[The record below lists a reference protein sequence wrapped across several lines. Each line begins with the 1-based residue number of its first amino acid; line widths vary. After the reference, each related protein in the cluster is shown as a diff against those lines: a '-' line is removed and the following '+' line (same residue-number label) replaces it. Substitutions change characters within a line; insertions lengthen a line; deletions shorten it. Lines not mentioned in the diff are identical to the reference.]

1 MSNNNF
7 WGNLDSYS
15 NLQQQPAESSQ
26 PNDEWSCS
34 TDDWNYIDQ
43 SSINKNTNLQKLNS
57 TLNSDLTLNSYS
69 VPDSQNGTIHSL
81 VNPNR
86 STSTYNYKN
95 GIENEHTFP
104 IVNNKWFDKP
114 ESQFE
119 QIINVQHTLVNQYT
133 DNKKSDI
140 IETEDNFW
148 ADVENREILPPE
160 SFQNES
166 LQVAMNNLQLNNEV
180 MHSNVY
186 DNNATHKDT
195 EIRKINSTENDDDRP
210 PVGLHRLVTG
220 QTKSFED
227 YSNPEPCGP
236 QPFDVRT
243 VLGQLSDDDIPVQRH
258 VTGSQIG
265 ARPIDNNSNF
275 QSIDNNS
282 VTLKRLPSLEQFQ
295 NQFEGH
301 SRQVLH
307 RDVEDFVNQPNDSQK
322 LDDSVRNI
330 SDIDNYA
337 STRNESQT
345 ELKEPI
351 TVIKKNRPKI
361 LDREVFE
368 RTGPDGYMNETSPY
382 LRSTTQN
389 QIKPIVDSQQ
399 DNSLKLTT
407 STQSE
412 NNEKFQDYDRN
423 EKRVEKKHSPPPPGF
438 RRMVE
443 GNIGEDSIQKL
454 NRMPKMN
461 LKNDERQRRHSIDS
475 DSSVPLTNPVSEEGL
490 KSIRRGPQQKKYNK
504 NVEHYHNRDRRHY
517 RHPRESE
524 EDYFYEEEEDNASLS
539 PEVEPEYRSHR
550 SRNHPPKRYRQRM
563 PNENYDHSDT
573 EYQSEYDE
581 YERRRRYRSPE
592 SDRYRRHPRSYRD
605 RRYQDEMSQYYRRE
619 DVNYRNRPS
628 SRTDSDY
635 HRRYSPVQFQD
646 YSAHIEMLDP
656 LERRSFLLKFR
667 ENNPKAYTEWYTNYK
682 AKVEMQKLISRTKNG
697 SECSTPVSTTSH
709 DVTSLNHMA
718 RLEKENHR
726 TTPPRYQK
734 YHVNAKMHMG
744 FGKLFVL
751 DSSNATIDVF
761 KAMPGLDDNDTA
773 ELFRFPTPFVLGK
786 THKNAVA
793 QYLNKLADEAS
804 NNSERLL
811 YELICMITK
820 RNGIVDGTDISE
832 LLMENVTKFPVDC
845 ILFDNMSIKDSKGM
859 SVKPLNNFRELLL
872 QGNKSEALEFAVLNQ
887 DWGFAFILA
896 LYMDSKTL
904 NYVRSKY
911 FQTIPQN
918 DTLQTFFQLSSG
930 NIPSCT
936 TCCTDNSWGD
946 WREHLAMI
954 LSNQQVN
961 INNARNAT
969 IQLGDTLNAKG
980 DVFGAHFCYLAIQI
994 PLESIGLSSKF
1005 TLLGTST
1012 DQVFNTMVTNRA
1024 ILLTSAYEFSM
1035 RLNLSHFHIS
1045 SLLPYKYLL
1054 AIRLAEYGECEN
1066 ALHHLE
1072 AIATQ
1077 LISSPEQV
1085 NLGFIANVVELS
1097 TDLYYTQVS
1106 NNNLSGSIE
1115 VLDWLEEL
1123 KRILISTQNNYNSVE
1138 HISPIQQID
1147 NYQSHQIEHSVVP
1160 NEQQTIPDKSIDYST
1175 NYQAPLI
1182 QAPPIHAPPI
1192 QAPQIQVPFQ
1202 APSFQAPPVQAPL
1215 QTVQQPN
1222 PPQVNPYWQPNA
1234 VSQSNE
1240 LPPPPQNEYS
1250 QYFDPTSMITTGDVT
1265 SHNNINEM
1273 TSDISTIAP
1282 DLTLMAEP
1290 EKTISTEPKSGFY
1303 ARQMAELEPKVSG
1316 TEEKK
1321 SQKKNYADDKRQQ
1334 KEKNSWLGGLTKFWK
1349 PSNNTDSIGGNFG
1362 AEEPVQQAAPPLD
1375 SELQFNPV
1383 ANSSPANQNHNQF
1396 KIQRKRGVKDMYVNV
1411 MSNSK
1416 PSENILS
1423 PDPIFQTNQTPTT
1436 IYNPSQ

>member
-15 NLQQQPAESSQ
+15 NLQQQPAEPSQ

-43 SSINKNTNLQKLNS
+43 SSTNKNTNQQKFNS
-57 TLNSDLTLNSYS
+57 TLNSDLTQNRYS
-69 VPDSQNGTIHSL
+69 VPDTHNGTTYSL
-81 VNPNR
+81 VNSNR
-86 STSTYNYKN
+86 PTYNYKN
-95 GIENEHTFP
+95 GIEDEQHSFP
-104 IVNNKWFDKP
+104 VNNGFEKP

-119 QIINVQHTLVNQYT
+119 QITNVQNTFVNQNT
-133 DNKKSDI
+133 DNKKSDNI
-140 IETEDNFW
+140 NEIEYNFW
-148 ADVENREILPPE
+148 ADVENSEILPPA

-166 LQVAMNNLQLNNEV
+166 LQLAMNNLQISNEV
-180 MHSNVY
+180 IHSNVY
-186 DNNATHKDT
+186 DNNVIHKDT
-195 EIRKINSTENDDDRP
+195 EITKMNSIENDDDIP
-210 PVGLHRLVTG
+210 PVGLRRLVTG

-243 VLGQLSDDDIPVQRH
+243 VLGQLSDDDIPVKRQ
-258 VTGSQIG
+258 VTRPQIG

-282 VTLKRLPSLEQFQ
+282 ITLKRLPSLEQYQ

-301 SRQVLH
+301 SRQVIH
-307 RDVEDFVNQPNDSQK
+307 RDVEDFVNQANDSQK
-322 LDDSVRNI
+322 LDDSARNI
-330 SDIDNYA
+330 SDIDSFI
-337 STRNESQT
+337 STRNESKS
-345 ELKEPI
+345 EIKEPT
-351 TVIKKNRPKI
+351 TVIKKSCPKN
-361 LDREVFE
+361 DRDE
-368 RTGPDGYMNETSPY
+368 RTGPDGYMNESSPY

-399 DNSLKLTT
+399 DNSLKLTN

-412 NNEKFQDYDRN
+412 NNEKFQVYDRN
-423 EKRVEKKHSPPPPGF
+423 EKRVEKKHSPPPPEF
-438 RRMVE
+438 CRMVE
-443 GNIGEDSIQKL
+443 GNIGEDSVQKL
-454 NRMPKMN
+454 NRVPKTN
-461 LKNDERQRRHSIDS
+461 QKNDERQRRHSIDS

-490 KSIRRGPQQKKYNK
+490 KIIRRGPQQKKYNK
-504 NVEHYHNRDRRHY
+504 NLEHYHNRDRRHY

-524 EDYFYEEEEDNASLS
+524 EDYFYEEEEENASLS
-539 PEVEPEYRSHR
+539 PEIEPEYRSHR
-550 SRNHPPKRYRQRM
+550 SRNHPPKRYRQRI

-581 YERRRRYRSPE
+581 YDRRRRYRSPE
-592 SDRYRRHPRSYRD
+592 SDRYRRPPRSYRD
-605 RRYQDEMSQYYRRE
+605 RRYQDEISGQYYRRE
-619 DVNYRNRPS
+619 DYRNRPS

-635 HRRYSPVQFQD
+635 HRRYSPVPFQD

-697 SECSTPVSTTSH
+697 SECSTPVSNTSH
-709 DVTSLNHMA
+709 DVGSLNHMA

-734 YHVNAKMHMG
+734 YHVNAKMNMG
-744 FGKLFVL
+744 FGKLYVL
-751 DSSNATIDVF
+751 DSSKATIDVF
-761 KAMPGLDDNDTA
+761 KAMPESDDLDTA

-793 QYLNKLADEAS
+793 QYLNKLADEAT

-820 RNGIVDGTDISE
+820 RNGIVDGTDVSE
-832 LLMENVTKFPVDC
+832 LLMDNVAKFPVDC
-845 ILFDNMSIKDSKGM
+845 ILFDNMSLKDSKGM

-872 QGNKSEALEFAVLNQ
+872 QGNKSEALEFAVLHQ

-1005 TLLGTST
+1005 TLLGTSS
-1012 DQVFNTMVTNRA
+1012 DQVFNTMATNRA

-1035 RLNLSHFHIS
+1035 RLNLSHFQIP

-1077 LISSPEQV
+1077 LISSPELV
-1085 NLGFIANVVELS
+1085 NLGFVANVVELS
-1097 TDLYYTQVS
+1097 TDLHYTQVS
-1106 NNNLSGSIE
+1106 NNNLSGCIDA
-1115 VLDWLEEL
+1115 LDWLEEL
-1123 KRILISTQNNYNSVE
+1123 KRILTSTQNNYNSVE

-1147 NYQSHQIEHSVVP
+1147 NYQSHQTEYSVVP
-1160 NEQQTIPDKSIDYST
+1160 NEQQTVPDSSIDYSI

-1182 QAPPIHAPPI
+1182 QAPPIQAPPIQVPPIQAPTIQAPTFQAPPI
-1192 QAPQIQVPFQ
+1192 QAPLQI
-1202 APSFQAPPVQAPL
+1202 
-1215 QTVQQPN
+1215 VQQPSTS
-1222 PPQVNPYWQPNA
+1222 VNPYWQPNV
-1234 VSQSNE
+1234 VSQSTE
-1240 LPPPPQNEYS
+1240 LPLPPQNEYS
-1250 QYFDPTSMITTGDVT
+1250 QYYDPTSMIMTTGEIA
-1265 SHNNINEM
+1265 SHNNPNEM
-1273 TSDISTIAP
+1273 TSEISTIAP

-1290 EKTISTEPKSGFY
+1290 ENTISTEPKFGFFD
-1303 ARQMAELEPKVSG
+1303 RQMAELEPKVG
-1316 TEEKK
+1316 TVEKK
-1321 SQKKNYADDKRQQ
+1321 SPKKNHLEDKRQQ

-1349 PSNNTDSIGGNFG
+1349 PSNNIDSIGQNFG

-1383 ANSSPANQNHNQF
+1383 ANSSPANQNQNQF

-1411 MSNSK
+1411 MSNST